1 MTEQRSSNSN
11 FFTFLMMSTI
21 LALGWVWIGQVIW
34 PAQNKQEQAEQQ
46 EKIAN
51 SEAEKP
57 PEKDLKNGPT
67 KTENPVMQAVANQQ
81 GPLAWKNT
89 PDENLLVLGG
99 DGQLKIWLDPKGAM
113 VRQVRL
119 LNFDGAD
126 SDGNATGDKLDLVP
140 RNPIAVCPDYQPGS
154 FGLLHYPKDAK
165 DQPSDELLRRV
176 WTHKQ
181 AKFKSKDGTS
191 GDEVVF
197 ETDIAGVKLTKTFR
211 LAPGDYHL
219 DLKVAATSADG
230 VEHPFRYQL
239 VGPRGLPLEG
249 DWYVQ
254 IFRNA
259 VFGLERDNGAFER
272 VVNDM
277 RAMSVSLG
285 SEPAPLV
292 GDVGNPKRLRFA
304 GIQTQYFASVIA
316 LRDPKSV
323 PIRHCQSTVEA
334 AVCKGFM
341 VGYDPAK
348 ARIDLI
354 DSRQQRH
361 TFRLSK
367 TLADRFGGLGAD
379 RRPTVDGVALPSR
392 EVSILYTWEPE
403 AGPDSYQY
411 IAMDMVDP
419 NTTNSLFVSDATV
432 RLGTDSVVVKPGST
446 IEHDFVLYNGPAKPS
461 LMSFFRGEKSVQ
473 SSVIS
478 QYSDSFRLYSLVDYP
493 SAFGS
498 WFLCGGFSKVV
509 IFFTNLMH
517 QVLGYMHLIIPSYG
531 FCIILLT
538 VMVRLSMFPISKRQ
552 ALSNLKMQALAPQLK
567 ELQKKH
573 QGDSQALARSQM
585 EMYKKFGIN
594 PASGCLPIFLQMPIF
609 MGLYWAFQESI
620 ELRLHGLFP
629 TWIKNLSAPD
639 MVWHWGESVPF
650 LTRPVDYGGFVYLG
664 PYLNLLP
671 IFAMVLMV
679 VQQKMFMPPP
689 TNDDQKNQQNIM
701 LYMSVFM
708 SVVFYRV
715 PAGLCFYFIT
725 SSVWGL
731 AERQLLKPA
740 KGADMSSLLQVKV
753 TDPNAKP
760 SWFTQWINLIREKI
774 EQQNNPKKIG
784 KKR

>member
-1 MTEQRSSNSN
+1 M
-11 FFTFLMMSTI
+11 
-21 LALGWVWIGQVIW
+21 
-34 PAQNKQEQAEQQ
+34 
-46 EKIAN
+46 
-51 SEAEKP
+51 
-57 PEKDLKNGPT
+57 
-67 KTENPVMQAVANQQ
+67 
-81 GPLAWKNT
+81 
-89 PDENLLVLGG
+89 
-99 DGQLKIWLDPKGAM
+99 
-113 VRQVRL
+113 
-119 LNFDGAD
+119 
-126 SDGNATGDKLDLVP
+126 
-140 RNPIAVCPDYQPGS
+140 
-154 FGLLHYPKDAK
+154 
-165 DQPSDELLRRV
+165 
-176 WTHKQ
+176 
-181 AKFKSKDGTS
+181 
-191 GDEVVF
+191 VF

-285 SEPAPLV
+285 SEPAPLG

-379 RRPTVDGVALPSR
+379 RRPKVDGVALPSR

-473 SSVIS
+473 SSVTVS
-478 QYSDSFRLYSLVDYP
+478 Y
-493 SAFGS
+493 
-498 WFLCGGFSKVV
+498 
-509 IFFTNLMH
+509 T
-517 QVLGYMHLIIPSYG
+517 HLRAHE
-531 FCIILLT
+531 T
-538 VMVRLSMFPISKRQ
+538 
-552 ALSNLKMQALAPQLK
+552 
-567 ELQKKH
+567 
-573 QGDSQALARSQM
+573 
-585 EMYKKFGIN
+585 
-594 PASGCLPIFLQMPIF
+594 
-609 MGLYWAFQESI
+609 
-620 ELRLHGLFP
+620 
-629 TWIKNLSAPD
+629 
-639 MVWHWGESVPF
+639 
-650 LTRPVDYGGFVYLG
+650 
-664 PYLNLLP
+664 
-671 IFAMVLMV
+671 
-679 VQQKMFMPPP
+679 
-689 TNDDQKNQQNIM
+689 
-701 LYMSVFM
+701 
-708 SVVFYRV
+708 
-715 PAGLCFYFIT
+715 
-725 SSVWGL
+725 
-731 AERQLLKPA
+731 
-740 KGADMSSLLQVKV
+740 
-753 TDPNAKP
+753 
-760 SWFTQWINLIREKI
+760 
-774 EQQNNPKKIG
+774 
-784 KKR
+784 